1 MENRSYLFKKSM
13 TIYTEYKSKKMLKF
27 IKLGKNQSINKHLY
41 NKKYIKYHKF
51 EKNENTYKK
60 IQ

>member
-1 MENRSYLFKKSM
+1 M
-13 TIYTEYKSKKMLKF
+13 TIYTEYKNKKMVK
-27 IKLGKNQSINKHLY
+27 IHKIRKNQSINNYLY
-41 NKKYIKYHKF
+41 NKKCIKYYAF